1 VDGRLAPGRRG
12 RARAHARPDRR
23 IRGAALNA
31 TPTCRSCGTPLQHT
45 FLDLGRQPL
54 ANSFLTQEQLTEG
67 DEGRYPL
74 HARVC
79 EECLLVQVEEVVPPA
94 EIFSDYAYFSSYSDT
109 WLEHAARFA
118 ELARE
123 RLGLDEGSLV
133 LEIAS
138 NDGYLLRNFV
148 GMGIPVHGV
157 EPAANVAQV
166 AVAAGVP
173 TEVAFFGLE
182 RAEDLVAR
190 GFEADLVVANN
201 VFAHVPDLDDF
212 ARGLARVLKPE
223 GVISIEVPHLLRMI
237 ERTEFDT
244 IYHEHFS
251 YFSLLSCRDV
261 LSRRGLRIF
270 DVEELD
276 THGGSLRIWA
286 SHALSDRPETAAVER
301 VLADERDAGLDSLD
315 GYRAF
320 APRVEHVLAELRRFL
335 HQATAG
341 GSRVAAYGAAAKGN
355 TLLNSAGVTTEE
367 VAYVVDRSPHK
378 QGRFLP
384 GSHLPI
390 FQPDHVRRDR
400 PAYLL
405 VLPWNLKDEITAQM
419 ADVREWGCR
428 FVIPVPELELVP

>member
-1 VDGRLAPGRRG
+1 LT
-12 RARAHARPDRR
+12 
-23 IRGAALNA
+23 A
-31 TPTCRSCGTPLQHT
+31 TPTCRSCATPLRHT

-54 ANSFLTQEQLTEG
+54 ANSFLTREQLVEG
-67 DEGRYPL
+67 AERRYPL

-79 EECLLVQVEEVVPPA
+79 GECMLVQVEEVVPVA

-118 ELARE
+118 ESARE
-123 RLGLDEGSLV
+123 RLGLDASSLV
-133 LEIAS
+133 VEVAS

-148 GMGIPVHGV
+148 DVGIPVLGV
-157 EPAANVAQV
+157 EPAANVAEV
-166 AVAAGVP
+166 AIERSVP
-173 TEVAFFGLE
+173 TEVAFFGCDL
-182 RAEDLVAR
+182 AEDLAAR
-190 GFEADLVVANN
+190 GLEADLVVANN
-201 VFAHVPDLDDF
+201 VLAHVPDLDDF
-212 ARGLARVLKPE
+212 VRGLARVLKPD

-251 YFSLLSCRDV
+251 YFSLLSCRDA

-276 THGGSLRIWA
+276 THGGSLRLWA
-286 SHALSDRPETAAVER
+286 EADKRWPETAAVGR
-301 VLADERDAGLDSLD
+301 VLADEHEAGLDVLD

-320 APRVEHVLAELRRFL
+320 APQVEGLLADLRRFL
-335 HQATAG
+335 EAATVS

-367 VAYVVDRSPHK
+367 VAYVVDLSPHK

-390 FQPDHVRRDR
+390 FEPDHVRRDR

-405 VLPWNLKDEITAQM
+405 LLPWNLRDEITAQM

-428 FVIPVPELELVP
+428 FVVPVPELELVP